1 MIDCLW
7 PNTKKDRDMRALN
20 IWSDLFVVSGA
31 ELRLIGP
38 GGKRLYPSGEL
49 ASCTNGAF
57 LSAHQPAHSPQQ
69 ERALSTVRCAAIC
82 RSCINALTCCA
93 PIINH
98 TGPVRRIS

>member
-7 PNTKKDRDMRALN
+7 PNTKKARDMRALN
-20 IWSDLFVVSGA
+20 IWSDLIVVAGA

-57 LSAHQPAHSPQQ
+57 LSAHQPAHSPQ
-69 ERALSTVRCAAIC
+69 RK
-82 RSCINALTCCA
+82 
-93 PIINH
+93 
-98 TGPVRRIS
+98 